1 MKKTVKIEGMTC
13 GHCVNHVKE
22 ALTEDIQGVNVLD
35 VSLEN
40 KCATVE
46 VDDNVSNEQIK
57 AVIADLGY
65 TVTSID

>member
-40 KCATVE
+40 KCSKFE

>member
-46 VDDNVSNEQIK
+46 ADDNVSNEQIK

>member
-35 VSLEN
+35 VSLGN

>member
-1 MKKTVKIEGMTC
+1 MSC

-22 ALTEDIQGVNVLD
+22 ALTEDIQGVKIID

-46 VDDNVSNEQIK
+46 VDNNVSDEHIK
-57 AVIADLGY
+57 AVISDLGY
-65 TVTSID
+65 IVTSIK

>member
-1 MKKTVKIEGMTC
+1 MSC

-22 ALTEDIQGVNVLD
+22 ALTEDIQGVKIID

-46 VDDNVSNEQIK
+46 VDDNVSDEQIK
-57 AVIADLGY
+57 AVISDLGY
-65 TVTSID
+65 NVTSIK

>member
-22 ALTEDIQGVNVLD
+22 ALTEDIQGIKVLD

-40 KCATVE
+40 KCAIVE
-46 VDDNVSNEQIK
+46 VTDNVSDEQIK
-57 AVIADLGY
+57 SVIADLGY